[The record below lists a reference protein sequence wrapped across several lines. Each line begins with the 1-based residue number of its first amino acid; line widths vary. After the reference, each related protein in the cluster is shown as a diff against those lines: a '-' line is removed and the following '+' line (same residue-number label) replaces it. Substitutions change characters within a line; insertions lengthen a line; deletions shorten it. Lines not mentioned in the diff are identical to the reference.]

1 MIKKILFIMLLD
13 GSSIIYAQDS
23 TFVKTVF
30 AGSML
35 KVPKDKTWVIEK
47 AFINAGD
54 GYNVKINNAN
64 FKTLYNQKETLVVP
78 SYIAEMEL
86 ITDKSMMSY
95 IVYITEKKETKK

>member
-86 ITDKSMMSY
+86 LDDKKTIWYQLY
-95 IVYITEKKETKK
+95 IKQTNTSR

>member
-1 MIKKILFIMLLD
+1 
-13 GSSIIYAQDS
+13 
-23 TFVKTVF
+23 
-30 AGSML
+30 ML

-86 ITDKSMMSY
+86 LDDKKTIWYQLY
-95 IVYITEKKETKK
+95 IKQTNTSR